1 MFADGIQFPFM
12 GTADALPISKIT
24 DPFMGTKL

>member
-1 MFADGIQFPFM
+1 MFADDIQFPLV
-12 GTADALPISKIT
+12 GTADACPFPIIT